1 MEKSHLSTLLR
12 RNIGAQT
19 GKGNAILSLVPLFL
33 AAVFLT
39 SSLMGSTG
47 SAADLCSFQSPIS
60 PISPV
65 SPVISPSEPAAEPA
79 ATPTPQPSAPAIPP
93 STASRQVLW
102 IVIGLVVVGTFVV
115 GLVFFQ
121 KRRG

>member
-1 MEKSHLSTLLR
+1 MEKLHVSALLR
-12 RNIGAQT
+12 RNIGTQR
-19 GKGNAILSLVPLFL
+19 GNLLLLLL

-39 SSLMGSTG
+39 SLLVGSTG
-47 SAADLCSFQSPIS
+47 SAATLRSFQSPIS

-65 SPVISPSEPAAEPA
+65 ITLPAPAAEPTA
-79 ATPTPQPSAPAIPP
+79 IPAPAGPPSAA
-93 STASRQVLW
+93 STLVLW

-121 KRRG
+121 KRRE

>member
-1 MEKSHLSTLLR
+1 MEKIHVSALLR
-12 RNIGAQT
+12 GNMGTQ
-19 GKGNAILSLVPLFL
+19 KGSLLLLLL

-39 SSLMGSTG
+39 SLLMGSTG
-47 SAADLCSFQSPIS
+47 SAATLRSFQSPIS

-65 SPVISPSEPAAEPA
+65 ISPPERVEGPT
-79 ATPTPQPSAPAIPP
+79 ATPTPQPAVPP
-93 STASRQVLW
+93 SAASTLVLW
-102 IVIGLVVVGTFVV
+102 IVIGLVVVGAFVV

>member
-1 MEKSHLSTLLR
+1 MEKLYISTLLR
-12 RNIGAQT
+12 RDIGAQ
-19 GKGNAILSLVPLFL
+19 KGNLLPLLL

-39 SSLMGSTG
+39 SLLVGSTG
-47 SAADLCSFQSPIS
+47 SAASLRSFQSPIS

-65 SPVISPSEPAAEPA
+65 SPVISPPEPAAGPA
-79 ATPTPQPSAPAIPP
+79 ATPAPQPSAPAVPP
-93 STASRQVLW
+93 SAASTLALW

-115 GLVFFQ
+115 GMVFFQ

>member
-1 MEKSHLSTLLR
+1 MERLHVSVLLR
-12 RNIGAQT
+12 
-19 GKGNAILSLVPLFL
+19 GNLSVRRSSLLFLLL

-39 SSLMGSTG
+39 SLLMGNMG
-47 SAADLCSFQSPIS
+47 SAATLRSFQSPIS

-65 SPVISPSEPAAEPA
+65 ISPPERAA
-79 ATPTPQPSAPAIPP
+79 ATPTAQPVAPAVPPSAA
-93 STASRQVLW
+93 STPVLW

-121 KRRG
+121 KRME

>member
-1 MEKSHLSTLLR
+1 MEKSHM
-12 RNIGAQT
+12 IGTQ
-19 GKGNAILSLVPLFL
+19 KGNLLPLLL

-39 SSLMGSTG
+39 SFLMGSTG
-47 SAADLCSFQSPIS
+47 SATTLRSFQS

-65 SPVISPSEPAAEPA
+65 SPVISPPELEAGPT
-79 ATPTPQPSAPAIPP
+79 ATPVPQAPAPPAPPSAD
-93 STASRQVLW
+93 SSLVLW
-102 IVIGLVVVGTFVV
+102 IVIGLVVVGTSVV

>member
-1 MEKSHLSTLLR
+1 MGKLHLPALLH
-12 RNIGAQT
+12 RNVGTQ
-19 GKGNAILSLVPLFL
+19 KDSLLLWLL

-39 SSLMGSTG
+39 SLLVSSTG
-47 SAADLCSFQSPIS
+47 SAATLRSFQS

-65 SPVISPSEPAAEPA
+65 SPVISPPEPTARPA
-79 ATPTPQPSAPAIPP
+79 VTPTPQPSAPAVPP
-93 STASRQVLW
+93 SAVSTTVLW

-121 KRRG
+121 KRRE

>member
-1 MEKSHLSTLLR
+1 MKKSYVSVLLR
-12 RNIGAQT
+12 RNIGTQM
-19 GKGNAILSLVPLFL
+19 GNLLFL
-33 AAVFLT
+33 LLAAFFLT
-39 SSLMGSTG
+39 ALAVGSTG
-47 SAADLCSFQSPIS
+47 SAATLRSFQS

-65 SPVISPSEPAAEPA
+65 SPVISPPERAVEPTVAPTLQPAAPQS
-79 ATPTPQPSAPAIPP
+79 PT
-93 STASRQVLW
+93 STLALW

>member
-1 MEKSHLSTLLR
+1 METLHV
-12 RNIGAQT
+12 IGTQ
-19 GKGNAILSLVPLFL
+19 KGNLLPLLL

-39 SSLMGSTG
+39 SLLVGSTG
-47 SAADLCSFQSPIS
+47 SAATLHSFQSPIS
-60 PISPV
+60 P
-65 SPVISPSEPAAEPA
+65 VISPPEPRAEPTP
-79 ATPTPQPSAPAIPP
+79 TPTPQPPAPAIPP
-93 STASRQVLW
+93 SAASTPVLW

>member
-1 MEKSHLSTLLR
+1 MEKLHILALSR
-12 RNIGAQT
+12 RNIGTQ
-19 GKGNAILSLVPLFL
+19 KGNLLPLLL

-39 SSLMGSTG
+39 SLLLGSTG
-47 SAADLCSFQSPIS
+47 SAATWRSFQSPV
-60 PISPV
+60 SPV
-65 SPVISPSEPAAEPA
+65 SPVISPPEPAVRPV
-79 ATPTPQPSAPAIPP
+79 ATPTPQPPAPAAPP
-93 STASRQVLW
+93 SAASTPVLW